1 MSQIGKPSTIA
12 SLLALLL
19 CWPLWAQAEI
29 EEGFD
34 FDDAPRIIG
43 LHTPDWFEL
52 SFLDLPEDLERA
64 VERGKQGLAV
74 YYGMDDCP
82 YCEQLFEVNFEK
94 EDIRAQLS
102 DNFDVV
108 AIDVLGNRE
117 VTGLDGEVRFEREYA
132 SEQRLN
138 FTPSI
143 AFYDAD
149 GERIHQ
155 MRGYYPPYR
164 FRALLDYVTE
174 RHDREMSFRD
184 YLDRADPPPK
194 FDTDDINE
202 RDFFINE
209 PYALDRS
216 KIPAQRPLVVFFE
229 REACHA
235 CDILHTEPLQEHEV
249 LDRIALMDAVQLDA
263 EDRDTP
269 VLTPDGQRTNPR
281 EWAAELDVHWAPTLI
296 FFDEAG
302 EEIIRID
309 SVVHLNRLRNV
320 MDYVLT
326 RGYEDYPT
334 FERWR
339 AQQP

>member
-1 MSQIGKPSTIA
+1 MSQIGKPTA
-12 SLLALLL
+12 FVSLLVLLL

-34 FDDAPRIIG
+34 FDDSPRIIG
-43 LHTPDWFEL
+43 LHAPDWFEL

-108 AIDVLGNRE
+108 AIDVLGDRE
-117 VTGLDGEVRFEREYA
+117 VTGLDGEVKFEREYA

-164 FRALLDYVTE
+164 FRALLDFVTE

-194 FDTDDINE
+194 
-202 RDFFINE
+202 
-209 PYALDRS
+209 
-216 KIPAQRPLVVFFE
+216 
-229 REACHA
+229 
-235 CDILHTEPLQEHEV
+235 
-249 LDRIALMDAVQLDA
+249 
-263 EDRDTP
+263 
-269 VLTPDGQRTNPR
+269 
-281 EWAAELDVHWAPTLI
+281 
-296 FFDEAG
+296 
-302 EEIIRID
+302 
-309 SVVHLNRLRNV
+309 
-320 MDYVLT
+320 LT
-326 RGYEDYPT
+326 RTTSTSATSLSTSPM
-334 FERWR
+334 RWIAAR
-339 AQQP
+339 SPRNGPWWCSSSARPAMPAISCIPNRCRKTRCWTASP

>member
-1 MSQIGKPSTIA
+1 MSRIRTSSALA
-12 SLLALLL
+12 SLLALLF
-19 CWPLWAQAEI
+19 CWPLWVQAEI

-94 EDIRAQLS
+94 QDIRSQLS

-108 AIDVLGNRE
+108 AIDVLGSRE
-117 VTGLDGEVRFEREYA
+117 VTGLDGEVRFESEYA

-143 AFYDAD
+143 AFYDAE

-174 RHDREMSFRD
+174 RHDREMSFRE

-194 FDTDDINE
+194 FDVEDINE
-202 RDFFINE
+202 RDFFVNQ

-216 KIPAQRPLVVFFE
+216 QVQAQRPLVVFFE

-235 CDILHTEPLQEHEV
+235 CDILHTEPLQEDEV

-263 EDRDTP
+263 EDGDTP
-269 VLTPDGQRTNPR
+269 VLTPDGERTNPR
-281 EWAAELDVHWAPTLI
+281 DWAAQLDVHWAPTLI